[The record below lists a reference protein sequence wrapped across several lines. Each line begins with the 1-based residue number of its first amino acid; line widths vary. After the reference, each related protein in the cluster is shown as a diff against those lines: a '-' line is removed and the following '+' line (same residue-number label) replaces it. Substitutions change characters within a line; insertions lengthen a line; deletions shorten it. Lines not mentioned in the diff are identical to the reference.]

1 LSGERRQF
9 FAKFA
14 PYSESWQVHTDR
26 SWVGENYLDQAVQ
39 IARYYE
45 DTPEAPPQILLRT
58 NGYTGTPSSLGTFA
72 MGKARENQTQ
82 VVAVID
88 TTKVALD
95 LAVAALDPEQAHLL
109 VHFCETALG
118 PLSRFLVNSLLMAED
133 ESKRNWAVTL
143 PIQWTVGALADVP
156 IGEDRKNR
164 LWTTTFS
171 EEVQVEV
178 ATWAEYSRPATL
190 YNLGGPRMDSVTI
203 TVPSQV
209 RIGTA
214 TPLYVSRRPGDAQWK
229 VSDTTLA
236 YVTVNDALF
245 AKKIGRV
252 SVSLISALKPGAD
265 PYASAE
271 VQIVP

>member
-1 LSGERRQF
+1 
-9 FAKFA
+9 
-14 PYSESWQVHTDR
+14 
-26 SWVGENYLDQAVQ
+26 
-39 IARYYE
+39 
-45 DTPEAPPQILLRT
+45 
-58 NGYTGTPSSLGTFA
+58 

-88 TTKVALD
+88 TIKVPLD
-95 LAVAALDPEQAHLL
+95 LAVAALDPEQAHML

-118 PLSRFLVNSLLMAED
+118 PLCRFLVNNLLMAED
-133 ESKRNWAVTL
+133 KAKRNWSVTL
-143 PIQWTVGALADVP
+143 PIQWTVGALSDVP

-164 LWTTTFS
+164 LWTTTYS
-171 EEVQVEV
+171 QEVGVEV

-190 YNLGGPRMDSVTI
+190 YNLGGPRLDSITI

-214 TPLYVSRRPGDAQWK
+214 TPIYVSRRPGDAQWK

-252 SVSLISALKPGAD
+252 SVSLISALKPEAD